1 MRVLRSVQAE
11 REQLRIALD
20 DRPGVAVIK
29 GAAGSGK
36 TTTALLRLRQLC
48 AVRRSRRRREQH
60 EEPVRVLVL
69 TYNRSLAGY
78 VRTLAAEQVELGADL
93 DLSVSTF
100 GKWAEAHLNLNGL
113 LCDTRSS
120 KPLRHFVS
128 HLPTTLNLD
137 VDFLLKEIDYAF
149 GRFQSS
155 RIEEYLER
163 DREGRGQLPRVD
175 KRRLLQDILTPYRDN
190 KPGFDWNDVAENM
203 ATLPNL
209 LYDVIIVD
217 EAQDFSANQVRAVLA
232 HAAPDA
238 SITFVLDTVQRIYPR
253 YFTWRE
259 VGLDATRF
267 VLNQTLSA
275 NRRNT
280 REIAAFARP
289 LVAGLPLD
297 ENGQLPDLSSA
308 SRSGPRPV
316 VFGGP
321 FSLQVSRMLALI
333 RTPCLPRRRPTQCST
348 RATC

>member
-190 KPGFDWNDVAENM
+190 KSGFDWNDVAENM

-217 EAQDFSANQVRAVLA
+217 EAQDFSANQVRGTRPRRTGCIDHLRLGHRTEDLPALLHLA
-232 HAAPDA
+232 
-238 SITFVLDTVQRIYPR
+238 R
-253 YFTWRE
+253 
-259 VGLDATRF
+259 
-267 VLNQTLSA
+267 
-275 NRRNT
+275 
-280 REIAAFARP
+280 
-289 LVAGLPLD
+289 
-297 ENGQLPDLSSA
+297 
-308 SRSGPRPV
+308 SRSGRYSVRPKPDAEREPQEYPRDRG
-316 VFGGP
+316 F
-321 FSLQVSRMLALI
+321 
-333 RTPCLPRRRPTQCST
+333 
-348 RATC
+348 RATAGGRITAG